1 MVASSKARML
11 SPREMQDFIRDNKDE
26 IDEIKAP
33 YKMHEGYRVI
43 EVAKQKM
50 AKGSVGEIAWYK
62 DIILS
67 ALKGIGIKGGLS
79 KRKKA
84 TPYER
89 RMGTLALYAI
99 GINMAAIDGDSQIS
113 LDGITT
119 LEQRKHI
126 EICNR
131 LISGANSIRGDS
143 IGEPSTTADKF
154 YDLIDKTR
162 EDLSRQGLQ
171 PQPDDSYDP
180 TDFRLGEKVDLQ
192 YRKVPILLSFEGAI
206 KQYLRKEKIFGTDA
220 DKLVRA
226 FKSVMES
233 HDYKKNKP
241 LLAGENSVA
250 KRSVLFS
257 LYQDESLRALFEE
270 KEVADKEISGLVL
283 MIPGSVKSSK
293 LKSRSKFTVQKM
305 LTAVHPDKTK
315 FDPFTYDAAKIMQII
330 EELVLLITQSANIE
344 IKTFLD
350 RHGALTLAS
359 S

>member
-1 MVASSKARML
+1 ML

-50 AKGSVGEIAWYK
+50 VKGSVGEIARYK

-89 RMGTLALYAI
+89 RMGILALYAI
-99 GINMAAIDGDSQIS
+99 GINIDEVSEDSQIS

-119 LEQRKHI
+119 PEQRKHI

-143 IGEPSTTADKF
+143 IGEPSTEADKF
-154 YDLIDKTR
+154 YGLIDKTR
-162 EDLSRQGLQ
+162 VALSRQSFPL
-171 PQPDDSYDP
+171 PDDSYDSA
-180 TDFRLGEKVDLQ
+180 DFRLGEKADLQ
-192 YRKVPILLSFEGAI
+192 YRKVPILLSFEGAT
-206 KQYLRKEKIFGTDA
+206 KQYLRKEKVFKTDA
-220 DKLVRA
+220 DKLVMA
-226 FKSVMES
+226 FKVIMES

-241 LLAGENSVA
+241 LLAGDNLVA

-315 FDPFTYDAAKIMQII
+315 FDPFTYDATKIMQII

-350 RHGALTLAS
+350 RHGALSLAS